1 MKDDGLGYLFMFFF
15 CFFINL
21 KVVGGTCGSIAN
33 RGQLRDALDGEVCA
47 CRSIFVKGQDIEISG
62 KETQAEQHGTCN
74 GCRPWNTITG
84 LNYLYMITEDDGDFD
99 TLRQVCQNCGGDV
112 AIFNTSDTASEIESI
127 MGELGLSDVLS
138 VWIGIKRKTGQ
149 RELFEWLDGR
159 TFSTVD
165 RFSITEFSAN
175 QIARDVS
182 IKRLIVRRHTLSYT
196 LTLNKVLLRGFPA
209 NALTFTFN
217 AWITC

>member
-165 RFSITEFSAN
+165 SLWDSGQPNDDDMNQDCVTSLITASWHIHDRTCD
-175 QIARDVS
+175 QIYYM
-182 IKRLIVRRHTLSYT
+182 LCQ
-196 LTLNKVLLRGFPA
+196 RGR
-209 NALTFTFN
+209 
-217 AWITC
+217 